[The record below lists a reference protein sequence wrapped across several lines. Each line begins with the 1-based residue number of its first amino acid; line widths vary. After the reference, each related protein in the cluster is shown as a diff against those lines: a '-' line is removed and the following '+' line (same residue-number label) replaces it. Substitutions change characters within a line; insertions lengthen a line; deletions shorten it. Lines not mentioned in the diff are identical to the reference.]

1 MKEIDYELENENVY
15 FDKPV
20 ELIDKTKEEWEPM
33 VSRVFELTKT
43 LMGNG
48 ETATGSEAT
57 KICLAL
63 AEKKSTAEIRDTL
76 KQFGAFLLKKGDDNK
91 TNFETLLEKANP
103 GELYSLIYNLNEH
116 FGLDFDLE
124 TMGKL
129 APEDKAKF
137 DQIKKDKDSK
147 TELYN
152 KLYKYNFGANYKLSK
167 TFGTNDF
174 SKQNY
179 FGGKGGA
186 ISFDRTG
193 GHSVAMLMLLA
204 EKDLSGKYIY
214 SVDDMYDNS
223 KLLDKKQNAF
233 NTVLQK
239 SIKAGPAEKADNP
252 KNKDAV
258 WLVDNIFEGIMA
270 GVDRLNELA
279 EKLEVNQDNLMQS
292 EDFIKICSLGYCI
305 TDAWQEIWR
314 YKGLCEEKL
323 KKEFPNINSKGKRN
337 EFFSKLTG
345 LFGNVFED
353 LQTVAVQ
360 HKNYVDG
367 GNVKYEKY
375 IPSTVNLS
383 YFAVKLK
390 QWKEN
395 GKGLVFSEY
404 YVKNNIAEKYLFMAD
419 KSNET
424 TADLCRFFPEK
435 KLGAITDQRIMDGSL
450 TKGIVFDDSAKDKSK
465 FQVKN
470 FPKQAKGKNDYEFS
484 EEFKAECKRKDAEKK
499 ARNAK
504 LKKNHKNNLT
514 DNIIDNKA
522 VKNNIS
528 EPRNKSAKSNQID
541 LREVESYLQALKQV
555 AGEARGMFHDSDEYI
570 SFYMA
575 IDDVAD
581 EVRALRNLKKNKN
594 KIINEEDIY
603 KGYKKA
609 VRNLKAC
616 AKAYEDY
623 KLSDHTEHPLAEPRK
638 LEVNSDDRRK
648 LKIVRSVLNGN
659 RYFSFV
665 RTGYSEIKEENKAQ
679 DKIVNTIEENKII
692 EEKIEDQIDNNIK
705 DKNENLVENKIVIKD
720 DIKIE
725 EKNDKI
731 SDNII
736 KEKDNTDVQIDDLAD
751 EEEVPII
758 NIEVNKDKKENPNKI
773 NILEDNKTEN
783 KIENKINDNIL
794 NNTINENKIIEDISD
809 EEFLKRTD
817 EAMLRLKA
825 GKYTS
830 GEEFVEDAAYAMIG
844 QMFRFGGNKEL
855 IDSKTGKK
863 ISLWNYMQDKLAS
876 GEFEKSIKST
886 SEPDKFVSPGKIL
899 EMIQDEK
906 KVKGQ
911 INNISKN
918 GVNSGKNT
926 MLKSFVSDMN
936 KLLQKIRDTYTVDKS
951 SPEKLMK
958 NLVDSING
966 AVKGIDNVSLEEFAT
981 RLNVIDSSVDAYLE
995 GTSYSN
1001 KMNKIERRDAVQTLK
1016 DMVAEYR
1023 GETKR
1028 IKAGKEGDIHNP
1040 HLADKTEGN
1049 GITTVDIKKNLLAFI
1064 KGNVE
1069 KRIEVLSL
1077 LTECDPD
1084 CKKYIKGFFSNEI
1097 TKKPNKDLKNVIDAA
1112 KEWYL
1117 VGEAEFSGKR
1127 QDLSFDKIKNMM
1139 ENLNKKALIYMA
1151 NCKDKN
1157 SVVYDYVSG
1166 IQLTVQNELRNIR
1179 LLQPYIDLETPEGKM
1194 TDKNIFDVVKNMEE
1208 PYNKLVALS
1217 DEMAIDRYGKNA
1229 ATAQVAFVGALKKE
1243 KNLYQVKYENGKKL
1257 RRSLLNNQAANRMVR
1272 DYQKPEKS
1280 KASENDKS
1288 GRLKAFSKIAVTQL
1302 FMKELDAYD
1311 GWAEFAENNK
1321 SNDIVNVIGREL
1333 RLKLVNNKAFLNV
1346 YKKVAIDDIGEAL
1359 LKESKR
1365 LGTEKEIKD
1374 LVKPAN
1380 IAKAVNEW
1388 NKKNEKKSTMIK

>member
-63 AEKKSTAEIRDTL
+63 AEKKSTVEIRETL
-76 KQFGAFLLKKGDDNK
+76 KQFGAFLLKKGEDNK

-124 TMGKL
+124 AMGKL

-147 TELYN
+147 IELYN
-152 KLYKYNFGANYKLSK
+152 KIYKYNFGANYKLK
-167 TFGTNDF
+167 KAFDTNDF
-174 SKQNY
+174 SVEDY
-179 FGGKGGA
+179 FGGKSGA

-270 GVDRLNELA
+270 GVDRLNKLS
-279 EKLEVNQDNLMQS
+279 EKLDVNKDNLMQS
-292 EDFIKICSLGYCI
+292 EEFIKICSLGYCI
-305 TDAWQEIWR
+305 MDAWQEIWR

-323 KKEFPNINSKGKRN
+323 KKEFPNIKSKGKRY

-367 GNVKYEKY
+367 KNVKYEKY
-375 IPSTVNLS
+375 IPSSVNLS
-383 YFAVKLK
+383 YFAVKFK

-395 GKGLVFSEY
+395 GKGSVFSEY

-419 KSNET
+419 KSNEIT
-424 TADLCRFFPEK
+424 SDLCRFFPEK

-465 FQVKN
+465 FKVKN
-470 FPKQAKGKNDYEFS
+470 FPKQAKDKNDYEFS
-484 EEFKAECKRKDAEKK
+484 EEFKAECKRKDDEKQ
-499 ARNAK
+499 ARNAEI
-504 LKKNHKNNLT
+504 KK
-514 DNIIDNKA
+514 
-522 VKNNIS
+522 
-528 EPRNKSAKSNQID
+528 NQID

-581 EVRALRNLKKNKN
+581 EVRALRKLKKSKN

-665 RTGYSEIKEENKAQ
+665 RTGYSEIKEEKKAQ
-679 DKIVNTIEENKII
+679 DKIVSTIKNSNIDTDIKPIEENRII
-692 EEKIEDQIDNNIK
+692 EEKN
-705 DKNENLVENKIVIKD
+705 
-720 DIKIE
+720 IE
-725 EKNDKI
+725 EKI
-731 SDNII
+731 
-736 KEKDNTDVQIDDLAD
+736 
-751 EEEVPII
+751 
-758 NIEVNKDKKENPNKI
+758 
-773 NILEDNKTEN
+773 
-783 KIENKINDNIL
+783 
-794 NNTINENKIIEDISD
+794 ENKIIEDISD

-817 EAMLRLKA
+817 EAILRLKA

-830 GEEFVEDAAYAMIG
+830 GEAFVEDAAYAMIG

-863 ISLWNYMQDKLAS
+863 ISLWNYMQEKLAS

-899 EMIQDEK
+899 EMIQDEQ

-911 INNISKN
+911 INYISKN

-936 KLLQKIRDTYTVDKS
+936 KLMQKISDTYAVDKS

-966 AVKGIDNVSLEEFAT
+966 AVKGIDNISLEEFAT

-1084 CKKYIKGFFSNEI
+1084 CKKYLKGFLSNEI

-1179 LLQPYIDLETPEGKM
+1179 LLQPYMDLETPEGKM

-1257 RRSLLNNQAANRMVR
+1257 RRALLNNQAANRMVR

-1388 NKKNEKKSTMIK
+1388 NKKNEKKATMIK